1 MIFVVLYAG
10 AVEFKSNNQDVIEVQ
25 SFSFYLR
32 ALTKRF
38 LGIALKLVVFLYRVA
53 HFQRLMNWT
62 N

>member
-1 MIFVVLYAG
+1 MIFVVLYAS

-38 LGIALKLVVFLYRVA
+38 LGIALKLVAF
-53 HFQRLMNWT
+53 
-62 N
+62 